1 LDGQGGSY
9 LAPHQLQV
17 GLAYRS
23 LTAGQWFV
31 GEDVREDKAPFGQ
44 PLFLNINSI
53 DLTLSYGLS
62 DRLNVSVTVPFS
74 YGTHSRYYGD
84 NARHKVK
91 AGGLGDVNLMGSF
104 WLLDPV
110 RHADGNVAVSLGVKA
125 PTGKNDVEDDFF
137 LANGSVVQR
146 PVDQSIQLGDGGWGF
161 LLQAQAF
168 QKLFENGYG
177 YANGSYLL
185 SPKNTTEIGS
195 PLPGVPLSVPDVYS
209 GRLGFIY
216 TLPFAPALSVG
227 FGGRVDGI
235 PIRDVSGE
243 SDGFRRP
250 AVIGYADPSL
260 GVSLG
265 PYTLTVNV
273 PVRVYADF
281 RPGLLDREFD
291 FAGGG
296 DLAKYLFFFGIDRR
310 F

>member
-1 LDGQGGSY
+1 
-9 LAPHQLQV
+9 V
-17 GLAYRS
+17 TLAYRN
-23 LTAGQWFV
+23 LTAGEWFV
-31 GEDVREDKAPFGQ
+31 GRDVDEEKAPFGK
-44 PLFLNINSI
+44 PLFLNIQSA
-53 DLTLSYGLS
+53 DLTLNYGLTERFS
-62 DRLNVSVTVPFS
+62 ASLTLPFS
-74 YGTHSRYYGD
+74 YGTHSRYYAD
-84 NARHKVK
+84 NSRHKVK
-91 AGGLGDVNLMGSF
+91 SGGLGDVNLMGSF
-104 WLLDPV
+104 WFLDPS
-110 RHADGNVAVSLGVKA
+110 RHADGNAAVSLGVKA

-195 PLPGVPLSVPDVYS
+195 PLPGVPLSVPDVFS
-209 GRLGFIY
+209 ARLGLVY
-216 TLPFAPALSVG
+216 TLPFAPAFSVG

-235 PIRDVSGE
+235 PRRDVIGG

-260 GVSLG
+260 GVSLAG
-265 PYTLTVNV
+265 YTVTVNV

-281 RPGLLDREFD
+281 RPGLLDRQFN

>member
-1 LDGQGGSY
+1 M
-9 LAPHQLQV
+9 

-110 RHADGNVAVSLGVKA
+110 RHADGDVAVSLGVKA

-227 FGGRVDGI
+227 LAAG
-235 PIRDVSGE
+235 
-243 SDGFRRP
+243 
-250 AVIGYADPSL
+250 
-260 GVSLG
+260 
-265 PYTLTVNV
+265 LTAY
-273 PVRVYADF
+273 P
-281 RPGLLDREFD
+281 
-291 FAGGG
+291 FAT
-296 DLAKYLFFFGIDRR
+296 
-310 F
+310 